1 MIILVGNLVSTLL
14 SQSESLSLWGSEPG
28 LDGDSLYNTLSQI
41 VLFAVVAT
49 HLKTEDQLWRL
60 IKVLLVS
67 GLAVGMYGILRYY
80 GLDPFGVHQGGN
92 RIVSSL
98 GNPTHVGAFLLM
110 IN

>member
-1 MIILVGNLVSTLL
+1 MAVALIILVGNLVSTLL

-28 LDGDSLYNTLSQI
+28 LDGDSLSQI

>member
-1 MIILVGNLVSTLL
+1 MAVALIILVGNLVSTLL

-28 LDGDSLYNTLSQI
+28 LDGDNLSQI